1 MQEIEFYSQ
10 KKSGLRFAENP
21 EDTGYHTA
29 FDWDLYWTDFK
40 LTAPIVEKYT
50 VTVPGRHG
58 VLDMSEALTGG
69 VVYHNRTLTAV
80 FVFPSD
86 MSDWHKLYSE
96 ILNYIHGRKR
106 CIVVDTDPLYYY
118 EGRCS
123 VSSVRVDGVHS
134 TFTITADV
142 YPYKRT
148 LQSTVE
154 PWLWDPFD
162 FVEGIVPDYLAE
174 LTIPADGTL
183 TVIAHRELSMAIS
196 PIITVDQPC
205 TLEFSGKTYTLE
217 AGSNEDI
224 IWLEAGENILTFT
237 ADIETAMQIEC
248 REGTL

>member
-10 KKSGLRFAENP
+10 EKSGLRFTENP
-21 EDTGYHTA
+21 EDSGYHTA
-29 FDWDLYWTDFK
+29 TDWNLYWTDFK
-40 LTAPIVEKYT
+40 LTAPAAKKYT

-58 VLDMSEALTGG
+58 ILDMSEALTGD
-69 VVYHNRTLTAV
+69 VVYHNGTLTAV
-80 FVFPSD
+80 FAFPSN
-86 MSDWHKLYSE
+86 MPDWHKLYSR
-96 ILNYIHGRKR
+96 ILTYLHGRRR
-106 CIVVDTDPLYYY
+106 CIIVDTDPRYYY

-123 VSSVRVDGVHS
+123 VSSVREDGVHS
-134 TFTITADV
+134 TFTVTADV

-174 LTIPADGTL
+174 LTIPAGSTL
-183 TVIAHRELSMAIS
+183 TVTTHRELSMPIT

-205 TLEFSGKTYTLE
+205 TLEFGGEAYTLE
-217 AGSNEDI
+217 SGVNEDI
-224 IWLEAGENILTFT
+224 IWLDAGENVLTFA
-237 ADIETAMQIEC
+237 ADTETALQIEF